1 VTPEVTEARRVAE
14 KQAVAEAA
22 AARLS
27 DGMRLGVGSGSTL
40 ELFVPLLSARIRAGL
55 RISCVA
61 TSNRIAALGA
71 SLGMTFDELDEQ
83 PLDLAIDGADEV
95 DPQGQMVKGAGGA
108 MVRERIVAA
117 AARHFLV
124 LVDSSKLVARLG
136 ERMPLPV
143 EVQPFGLA
151 QTTRRV
157 AALMGETRLR
167 TSSSGGPFVTDN
179 AGRILDCPIP
189 SGKTSH
195 QLMAE
200 LRAIPGVV
208 DAGFFLDFHPEV
220 LVARDGRVD
229 RFLGG

>member
-1 VTPEVTEARRVAE
+1 VTEDRRLAE
-14 KQAVAEAA
+14 KQAVAQAA
-22 AARLS
+22 AARLT

-40 ELFVPLLSARIRAGL
+40 EIFVPLLAARIRAGL

-61 TSNRIAALGA
+61 TSNRIAALGE
-71 SLGMTFDELDEQ
+71 SLGVTFQELDEQ

-95 DPQGQMVKGAGGA
+95 DPQGQLVKGAGGA

-136 ERMPLPV
+136 ERMRLPV

-151 QTTRRV
+151 QTSRRV

-167 TSSSGGPFVTDN
+167 AGASGDAFANPFVTDN

-189 SGKTSH
+189 SGKTPH
-195 QLMAE
+195 ALMAE
-200 LRAIPGVV
+200 LHAIPGVV
-208 DAGFFLDFHPEV
+208 DAGFFLDFRPEV
-220 LVARDGRVD
+220 LIARDGRIE
-229 RFLGG
+229 RL